1 MNETFDQLD
10 AITAAPPG
18 TVLLHEVT
26 SGKGDVEQLITVP
39 GRSDIVLQPQPSC
52 DPNDP
57 LNWSTWRKALNFSLA
72 ALYTLWVYTILDI
85 GTVAYGVWN
94 EELGISYANLSNSY
108 ATNTA
113 ALAVGGVILIPL
125 TLKYGRRPM
134 YLATSL
140 ALTLSSVWMAKSR
153 VIGDFIGSNLISGL
167 AGAVGDAIVQLT
179 IADLFFVHQRGTMNG
194 IYVLMVNLG
203 VFAAPV
209 ASGFIMAAQ
218 GWPWMYWYC
227 VIFTGLTFLA
237 MVFFYEETKYSAPVL
252 HAVRPTVQP
261 QQTSATDADKSPK
274 SNLKKNTLHATATNN
289 SMPPNLQ
296 LGNDWIDRSI
306 PMKSY
311 RERHRLVSKTPG
323 TLNQFIKMVLR
334 PFIYLYCFPAV
345 AYVSLQYGC
354 ILSLFAVVGNSQ
366 AALFSPPP
374 YNFGPVALGLMSIP
388 ALIGAIIGSI
398 YGGPLSDWL
407 ILVISK
413 RNNGVYEPEFRL
425 YLCLLPALL
434 GPAGLLLYGIG
445 ATEGLHWIAPFCG
458 IGLFGFA
465 LASISN
471 LSLVYLYDSYIN
483 ILGGALVAVTVVRNS
498 LATVIVFAFN
508 PWVTSM
514 GYRNTFVLCAVLALV
529 SMLTAIPMIVWGK
542 AFRIKFADKYKHYA
556 MEDST
561 EEPLR
566 M

>member
-1 MNETFDQLD
+1 MSQSFDQID
-10 AITAAPPG
+10 GITAAPPG
-18 TVLLHEVT
+18 TVLLHEAT
-26 SGKGDVEQLITVP
+26 AKGDIEQFITVP
-39 GRSDIVLQPQPSC
+39 GESDIILQPQPSC

-57 LNWSTWRKALNFSLA
+57 LNWSLWRKVLNFSLA
-72 ALYTLWVYTILDI
+72 AFYTLWVYTILDI

-94 EELGISYANLSNSY
+94 AELGISYSNLSNSY

-113 ALAVGGVILIPL
+113 ALAVGGIILIPL

-134 YLATSL
+134 YLVTSL
-140 ALTLSSVWMAKSR
+140 ALTLSSVWMAKQR
-153 VIGDFIGSNLISGL
+153 VVGDFIGSNLISGL

-209 ASGFIMAAQ
+209 ASGFIMQAQ

-237 MVFFYEETKYSAPVL
+237 MLFFYEETKYTAPVIN
-252 HAVRPTVQP
+252 AAQP
-261 QQTSATDADKSPK
+261 RQQTITTDADKLNDK
-274 SNLKKNTLHATATNN
+274 DRKNNLRTTGTNN
-289 SMPPNLQ
+289 SMPQNQQ
-296 LGNDWIDRSI
+296 LGNDWIDHSI
-306 PMKSY
+306 PMNSY
-311 RERHRLVSKTPG
+311 LQRHRLVSTTPG
-323 TLNQFIKMVLR
+323 TLKQFIQMVLR

-366 AALFSPPP
+366 AAIFSLPP

-388 ALIGAIIGSI
+388 ALIGAIVGSI
-398 YGGPLSDWL
+398 YGGPMSDWFIL
-407 ILVISK
+407 IMSK
-413 RNNGVYEPEFRL
+413 RNNGIYEPEFRL
-425 YLCLLPALL
+425 YLCLPPALL

-445 ATEGLHWIAPFCG
+445 ATAGLPWIAPFCG

-471 LSLVYLYDSYIN
+471 LSLVYLYDSYLD
-483 ILGGALVAVTVVRNS
+483 ILGGALVAVTVVRNG

-508 PWVTSM
+508 PWVTAM
-514 GYRNTFVLCAVLALV
+514 GYRNTFILCAMLALV
-529 SMLTAIPMIVWGK
+529 SMLTAIPMIIWGK
-542 AFRIKFADKYKHYA
+542 RFRIKFADKYRHYA
-556 MEDST
+556 TEDST
-561 EEPLR
+561 EAPIR